1 MDLLFVAKSPW
12 VWTAEANFQALM
24 AENANIGTARRPA
37 YRVTEVEKGI
47 DADIKYKEAV
57 SNH

>member
-24 AENANIGTARRPA
+24 AENENIGTARRPA
-37 YRVTEVEKGI
+37 YRVTEFEKGV
-47 DADIKYKEAV
+47 DADTEHKETV